1 MRSGLLGL
9 AIGIAL
15 ADSSI
20 VTLALPDVLQH
31 FDVGITTVAW
41 VLTSYNLVLAL
52 TAVPA
57 AYVARRRPI
66 AAFASGAVVF
76 AAASL
81 ACGLAPS
88 FGVLVGGRCVQA
100 AGGALVVTAALD
112 LLSET
117 TGSEARAARVWVAA
131 GVFGAALGP
140 AIGGV
145 LTQTLGWQAIFLAQ
159 VPTILVPLAALRGVA
174 ARPLPAPAGRP
185 RAAPNFA

>member
-88 FGVLVGGRCVQA
+88 FGRSEERRVGKGCTS
-100 AGGALVVTAALD
+100 G
-112 LLSET
+112 
-117 TGSEARAARVWVAA
+117 
-131 GVFGAALGP
+131 
-140 AIGGV
+140 
-145 LTQTLGWQAIFLAQ
+145 
-159 VPTILVPLAALRGVA
+159 
-174 ARPLPAPAGRP
+174 
-185 RAAPNFA
+185 